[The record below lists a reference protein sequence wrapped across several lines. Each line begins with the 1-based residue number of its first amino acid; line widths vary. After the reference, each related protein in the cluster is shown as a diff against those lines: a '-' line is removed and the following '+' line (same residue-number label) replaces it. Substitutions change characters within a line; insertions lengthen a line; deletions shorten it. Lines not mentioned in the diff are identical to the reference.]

1 MLRFAL
7 ACVSIGVSL
16 AAVPVARA
24 QGADAPVATVN
35 GTPIA
40 QSTFQKALQG
50 ALNRGGA
57 DSPELRAA
65 VKSQLIARELFA
77 QEAKKRNLDSDP
89 LVIDAIEEART
100 NAMVTLFLNQ
110 VIKPQPVTEADVR
123 AQYEKIRATLG
134 PEEYKLR
141 VVVTRDKARAEEAL
155 AAARLGQP
163 FAGIAQ
169 QFSVAPSA
177 RRGGEID
184 WVSFRSPAR
193 EGETSGLP
201 LVVAQAVER
210 MKQGDVSDPLPFNN
224 QWLVVR
230 LDEKRP
236 TVVPAF
242 EQARPALQNMLAAR
256 ALERATSELVRTLV
270 KGAQITQ

>member
-1 MLRFAL
+1 MLRFTS
-7 ACVSIGVSL
+7 ACVPIVAFL
-16 AAVPVARA
+16 VALPAAHA
-24 QGADAPVATVN
+24 QGAGESVATVN
-35 GTPIA
+35 GAPIA
-40 QSTFQKALQG
+40 QSTFRKALQG

-57 DSPELRAA
+57 DTPELRAA

-77 QEAKKRNLDSDP
+77 QEAKKRNLDRDP
-89 LVIDAIEEART
+89 LVVDAIEEART

-110 VIKPQPVTEADVR
+110 AIKPQPVTEADVR
-123 AQYEKIRATLG
+123 AQYEKIRAMLG
-134 PEEYKLR
+134 PVEYKLR

-184 WVSFRSPAR
+184 WVSFRSPVR

-201 LVVAQAVER
+201 LVVAQAVEQ
-210 MKQGDVSDPLPFNN
+210 MKQGDVSGPLPFNN
-224 QWLVVR
+224 QWLIVR

-236 TVVPAF
+236 TVVPTF

-256 ALERATSELVRTLV
+256 ALERATSDLVRTLV
-270 KGAQITQ
+270 KDAQISQ

>member
-1 MLRFAL
+1 
-7 ACVSIGVSL
+7 
-16 AAVPVARA
+16 
-24 QGADAPVATVN
+24 
-35 GTPIA
+35 
-40 QSTFQKALQG
+40 
-50 ALNRGGA
+50 
-57 DSPELRAA
+57 
-65 VKSQLIARELFA
+65 
-77 QEAKKRNLDSDP
+77 
-89 LVIDAIEEART
+89 
-100 NAMVTLFLNQ
+100 
-110 VIKPQPVTEADVR
+110 VR
-123 AQYEKIRATLG
+123 AQYEKIKASLG

-141 VVVTRDKARAEEAL
+141 VIVTRDKARAEEAL
-155 AAARLGQP
+155 AAARLSQT

-169 QFSVAPSA
+169 QYSVAPSA

-184 WVSFRSPAR
+184 WVSFKSPAR